1 MPLTKNEMS
10 DHLYSNGRSKIGQ
23 IYRSYTKMRHIYD
36 QLYHFRAA
44 VLGILKKNTCKKF
57 ENTNEANIETK
68 TKVARETIQF
78 AALDLDETIESLK
91 VNFLYTV
98 DSLRELFE
106 IALQKVLYPGVTS

>member
-10 DHLYSNGRSKIGQ
+10 DHLYSNRRSKIGHIQ
-23 IYRSYTKMRHIYD
+23 RSYTRMRHIYD

-44 VLGILKKNTCKKF
+44 VLGILKKSTWKKF
-57 ENTNEANIETK
+57 EKTNEANIETK
-68 TKVARETIQF
+68 TKVAREPFQF
-78 AALDLDETIESLK
+78 AALDLDETIVSLK

-98 DSLRELFE
+98 DSMKELFE